1 MLALL
6 DAEDRRAGTCCCCC
20 RRRYSMSFLSS
31 SLILPILFLPFFFF
45 SFFLPSLLPFSL
57 PYSLLSSDQL
67 YSALSSSIYDLFSLL
82 KFFLVLILTD
92 LTLFISAAIKS
103 YSIRQN
109 KYLPI
114 LLRLQ
119 SSSPLSSYFIIILIL
134 VSIFI

>member
-6 DAEDRRAGTCCCCC
+6 DAEDRRAGTCCCGC